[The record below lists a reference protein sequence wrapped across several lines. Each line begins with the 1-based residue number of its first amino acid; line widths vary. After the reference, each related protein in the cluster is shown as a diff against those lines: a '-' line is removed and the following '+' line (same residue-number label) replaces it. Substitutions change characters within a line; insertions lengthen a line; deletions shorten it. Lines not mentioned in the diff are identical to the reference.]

1 MFDLRIVSCLIEFE
15 SYKVLV
21 SRISRYFI
29 ELRAVNYLLGE

>member
-1 MFDLRIVSCLIEFE
+1 MFDLVE

-21 SRISRYFI
+21 SRMSRYFI